1 MYLPDIRKKN
11 KLNNTYT
18 GHVPLV
24 EQELLTFPEHMNV
37 TPVFSGLQSLVFCA
51 VFNRSS
57 CVCLPLHCLFF
68 DYRFL
73 LLFVIFRLFLK
84 V

>member
-1 MYLPDIRKKN
+1 MRNMPEKLAKVLHNYFYFILWQGKYIAYVFARFPKKN

-24 EQELLTFPEHMNV
+24 EQELLTLPEHMNV
-37 TPVFSGLQSLVFCA
+37 TPVFSGIQPLVFCA

-57 CVCLPLHCLFF
+57 
-68 DYRFL
+68 
-73 LLFVIFRLFLK
+73 
-84 V
+84 